1 MSEYAVILFSLKI
14 KTSRP
19 PQFRKGNMRSVQEV
33 QSAFMR
39 MDVNGD
45 GSLTK
50 REMLAADEFTP
61 EEVRKLPRFIRGA
74 ISILAKTDWIVR
86 NLGLNLKLFKL
97 LRNPVPSLDLTKRS
111 ESFFR

>member
-1 MSEYAVILFSLKI
+1 
-14 KTSRP
+14 
-19 PQFRKGNMRSVQEV
+19 MRSVQEV

-61 EEVRKLPRFIRGA
+61 EEVGHI
-74 ISILAKTDWIVR
+74 
-86 NLGLNLKLFKL
+86 LKLIRL
-97 LRNPVPSLDLTKRS
+97 LQMILRS
-111 ESFFR
+111 SFFSHSLLLEGWLVVGLDRDL